1 MNLFSESEH
10 QNIQLTPHTSDT
22 VQKAVWA
29 WIFSKLH
36 QHQRSVTFRLLVRL
50 QSSWYLLYLARAET
64 SKNRIYNS
72 KVYDLPT
79 LPGAGVRDSGSR
91 SANWWIIETIRTF
104 HFGVTKVRIDELMN
118 FLTQCELMNWWNDE
132 LMNWWIIEWQ
142 LMNWWID
149 ELLEDELMNY
159 WRTNWWIDELLIDE
173 LMNWWIINGWIDEL
187 MN

>member
-1 MNLFSESEH
+1 MSRLFGHQKVTLCKTLQKNGPGVFTRCKCYQYCTFMNWRCV
-10 QNIQLTPHTSDT
+10 TC
-22 VQKAVWA
+22 A
-29 WIFSKLH
+29 
-36 QHQRSVTFRLLVRL
+36 QRSSDCTIISTWPRFQCWL
-50 QSSWYLLYLARAET
+50 
-64 SKNRIYNS
+64 
-72 KVYDLPT
+72 
-79 LPGAGVRDSGSR
+79 GGGVRDSGSR

-159 WRTNWWIDELLIDE
+159 WGTNWWIDELLIDE
-173 LMNWWIINGWIDEL
+173 LMNY
-187 MN
+187 